1 MDFVNF
7 DNIGNYQ
14 LRVIDKIDNAGLH
27 NFLTASLIE
36 NHEKR
41 FLFNKCVS
49 QNNVQKISGSIIFF
63 GFSQVYWGFLP
74 KVSLMAK
81 RAGVLRLYPEISFV
95 GFEGLFVVYCLLWF
109 RSQCQYYQILC
120 HF

>member
-14 LRVIDKIDNAGLH
+14 LRVTDKIDNAGLH

-63 GFSQVYWGFLP
+63 GFSQVYWGFFA
-74 KVSLMAK
+74 KGFINGQENRSSSSLS
-81 RAGVLRLYPEISFV
+81 RDLLCRL
-95 GFEGLFVVYCLLWF
+95 
-109 RSQCQYYQILC
+109 
-120 HF
+120 